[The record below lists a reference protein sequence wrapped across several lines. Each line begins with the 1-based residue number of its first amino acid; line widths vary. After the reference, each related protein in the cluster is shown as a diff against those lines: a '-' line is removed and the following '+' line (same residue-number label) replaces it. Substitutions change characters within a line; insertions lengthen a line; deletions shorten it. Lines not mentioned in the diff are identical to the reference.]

1 MKVVDRK
8 MYDPENDCK
17 KLVLKLK
24 KLCEEKGKSS
34 YMLAKEAGIS
44 PSTLSYLLNGKT
56 KPQVYT
62 VLVHSAEPSG
72 LRCVSERTLC
82 GT

>member
-1 MKVVDRK
+1 

-62 VLVHSAEPSG
+62 V
-72 LRCVSERTLC
+72 
-82 GT
+82 